1 MKTVVLALG
10 GATAAAWMA
19 VPVVSMAVRGTI
31 DQRTL
36 AACHRVPTTPSVV
49 TIPTQRRGTAGER
62 LTA

>member
-36 AACHRVPTTPSVV
+36 ASCRRVPPARPVV
-49 TIPTQRRGTAGER
+49 AIPTQRRGTAGER